1 MTAHGDVSGLAGSAL
16 FASLPP
22 RCWAFLAD
30 SSRTVEARPGSTV
43 QLAGKPV
50 SRLVLIA
57 SGTLHVIREDRS
69 GHQRHAR
76 ILGPG
81 RHLGLVEFALGC
93 PARHSVV
100 AAEATTLTTVSHDAL
115 RAAAAACP
123 VLHDSISRALAEKV
137 VECEQHL
144 DSLTS
149 EDVSTRLVAYLLS
162 LPATPGRDGRS
173 RVRLP
178 VSQSDLASHLG
189 TTPETL
195 SRRLHDLIDSGAVE
209 RVARREFVLEHG
221 RLTRY

>member
-1 MTAHGDVSGLAGSAL
+1 MTAHGDGSGLAGSAL

-22 RCWAFLAD
+22 RCWAYLAD
-30 SSRTVEARPGSTV
+30 SSRTMEARPRSTV
-43 QLAGKPV
+43 QLAGEPV
-50 SRLVLIA
+50 SRLVVIVA
-57 SGTLHVIREDRS
+57 GALHVIREDRS
-69 GHQRHAR
+69 GRQRHVR

-100 AAEATTLTTVSHDAL
+100 AAESTTLATVSHDAL

-123 VLHDSISRALAEKV
+123 VLHDSIRRALAEKV

-149 EDVSTRLVAYLLS
+149 EDVSTRLVSYLLS
-162 LPATPGRDGRS
+162 LPATPGQDGRP

-195 SRRLHDLIDSGAVE
+195 SRRLHELIDSGAVE

-221 RLTRY
+221 RLTRC